1 MKPEFLDF
9 RFPGLEHVRCVF
21 TTRGGGCSTGPWT
34 GGNLSLEVGDDE
46 GAVRAN
52 RTALRNALSV
62 KVWQELRQVHGQ
74 DMHMNPGDD
83 CFAGPLL
90 EGDGLATD
98 RAGHALVIKTADC
111 QALLMADATG
121 RHVAAL
127 HCGWRGNVLN
137 FPGKGVRAFGDRYG
151 LSPADIMV
159 VRGPSLG
166 PGRSEF
172 VNFETEWGPAFA
184 PYFDPNTRCMD
195 LWRLTRDQL
204 LEAGVPAARIFSLD
218 ICTAS
223 SPQFFS
229 YRRDKITGRQA
240 GIIWMEDTVNGN

>member
-1 MKPEFLDF
+1 MTPEFLDF
-9 RFPGLEHVRCVF
+9 RFPGISNVRCVF
-21 TTRGGGCSTGPWT
+21 TTRGGGCSAGPWT

-52 RTALRNALSV
+52 RAALRDALGV
-62 KVWQELRQVHGQ
+62 RAWQELRQVHGR
-74 DMHMNPGDD
+74 DMHMDPEGDS
-83 CFAGPLL
+83 FGGPRL
-90 EGDGLATD
+90 EGDGLATG
-98 RAGHALVIKTADC
+98 RASHALVIKTADC
-111 QALLMADATG
+111 QALLMADASG

-137 FPGKGVRAFGDRYG
+137 FPGAGVLAFCDRYG

-184 PYFDPNTRCMD
+184 PYFDPDTRCMD
-195 LWRLTRDQL
+195 LWTLTRDQL
-204 LEAGVPAARIFSLD
+204 LAAGVPESRIFSLD
-218 ICTAS
+218 ICTSS

-229 YRRDKITGRQA
+229 DRRDRITGRQA
-240 GIIWMEDTVNGN
+240 GIILIEKNAGAL